1 MWAQYPRGENYTLE
15 KGEVGFQKM
24 RVVREN
30 HCKKT
35 GLLAGGRLL
44 SSQQIKAQSTSWDL
58 VAIPTLGIN
67 L

>member
-1 MWAQYPRGENYTLE
+1 MWDQYPRGVNCTLE
-15 KGEVGFQKM
+15 KGEVGFPKM

-44 SSQQIKAQSTSWDL
+44 SSQQIKAQSTS
-58 VAIPTLGIN
+58 
-67 L
+67 

>member
-44 SSQQIKAQSTSWDL
+44 SSQQVKAQSTS
-58 VAIPTLGIN
+58 
-67 L
+67 